1 MNINIINKYT
11 YTWIIRIIMIT
22 RGIML
27 VASLPA
33 LPSLTPPVSSSR
45 SANSF
50 DGRGDEGTSSRVPL
64 PHVGN
69 TACYTYI
76 NIYKE
81 RKKIYTNIGRDP
93 SVRPTCKDTLPIPP
107 FTLSPS
113 LIPFISSL
121 FCPQTIV
128 NAFSPR
134 VTKARI

>member
-33 LPSLTPPVSSSR
+33 RPSPSHLPPSPVPSSR
-45 SANSF
+45 SANFF
-50 DGRGDEGTSSRVPL
+50 DGRGDEGTLSHVPL

-93 SVRPTCKDTLPIPP
+93 SVRPTCKDTLPIPFIYP
-107 FTLSPS
+107 PPPPSSPS
-113 LIPFISSL
+113 SHPSS
-121 FCPQTIV
+121 
-128 NAFSPR
+128 
-134 VTKARI
+134 ARKQL